1 MQGELRERQKVQHA
15 KHKIHVVN
23 SKCSIVLKEVDV
35 CEFAVKLKIVDESE
49 EPCGTFKN
57 EQRKYLEKLASKRRG
72 KDRELSKL
80 LYRSTRVT
88 FVRGIAG
95 MGKSVLSKQLAY
107 GWANG
112 DMYTEFEVC
121 LMFECREINYF
132 IASAPERCEKHKLI
146 DEFIATKF
154 SYDWSGGERTLFIID
169 GLDELCDISQGDDSI
184 IWQLLDSRNLKYV
197 RSKFIVTGRPHV
209 QRKLFSHQ
217 RETGGVCTVEILG
230 LSLDQIEDYVNKFA
244 SCEAHIDIINNVK
257 DSSRKALPTLHV
269 PQFLNSFCCVAIL
282 SNGKKVNNSS
292 ELYSWIV
299 YLLLKQHGDKQE
311 RVDMRV
317 SEVFKVYSSKLLAL
331 CKICH
336 HLLLKNQIVFKGDI
350 CSYLCQ
356 DEKGKE
362 FLKGLFLNV
371 SDNFEEKYEF
381 KHLSLMEFLAAVY
394 ICSSKGVIAR
404 IKNSLENEL
413 YAVALFSCQLFA
425 GCKYDGI
432 IKDMLTDAAEVR
444 SMGVQEFQPVL
455 ESLTQSKN
463 NLNDLNDQLFT
474 FSIDVIMCFINKD
487 VTEERIIMSTAKGLP
502 ESHLKEGMILEKVS
516 EFYEKMV
523 HEYNSSERELND
535 VFKIDEFPV
544 VSCHGLASLT
554 ALKYFANITYFTLDG
569 VQTSINFI
577 RRAMSQNKKCKEVH
591 IQRCELQD
599 EVVNERAATCQLYT
613 LFISDCKLSRQNIID
628 LFDWVALSVKVFQVS
643 KLDIEYEL
651 WPKLIDPILRMK
663 EETPGD
669 VALTKLWMWN
679 CSTCTAEILIKV
691 TKFIS

>member
-1 MQGELRERQKVQHA
+1 MQHA

-57 EQRKYLEKLASKRRG
+57 EQQKHLEKLASKRRG
-72 KDRELSKL
+72 KDMELSKL
-80 LYRSTRVT
+80 LYGSTRVT

-107 GWANG
+107 GWANS

-132 IASAPERCEKHKLI
+132 IASAQDGGTKHELI

-184 IWQLLDSRNLKYV
+184 IWQLLDSSNPKYV

-209 QRKLFSHQ
+209 ERKLFSHQ
-217 RETGGVCTVEILG
+217 REMGGVRTVEILG

-257 DSSRKALPTLHV
+257 DSSRKALPILHV

-331 CKICH
+331 CEICH
-336 HLLLKNQIVFKGDI
+336 DLLLENQIVFKGDI
-350 CSYLCQ
+350 CSCLCQ
-356 DEKGKE
+356 DEKGEE
-362 FLKGLFLNV
+362 FLEGLFVNV

-394 ICSSKGVIAR
+394 ICSLKDVIAT

-413 YAVALFSCQLFA
+413 YAVVLFSCQLFA

-455 ESLTQSKN
+455 ESLPQSKN
-463 NLNDLNDQLFT
+463 YLDNLNDQLFK
-474 FSIDVIMCFINKD
+474 FSIDVVMCFINKD
-487 VTEERIIMSTAKGLP
+487 VTEEQIIMSIARELLERYHTYNL
-502 ESHLKEGMILEKVS
+502 ILETVS
-516 EFYEKMV
+516 KLYEKMV
-523 HEYNSSERELND
+523 HEYNSNEGILNKE
-535 VFKIDEFPV
+535 FKVDGFTN
-544 VSCHGLASLT
+544 VSCHSQASLP
-554 ALKYFANITYFTLDG
+554 ALKYFANITHFTLDG

-591 IQRCELQD
+591 IWGCELQD
-599 EVVNERAATCQLYT
+599 EVVNERAATCQLEK

-643 KLDIEYEL
+643 NLDVEYEL
-651 WPKLIDPILRMK
+651 WPKLIDPILRRK
-663 EETPGD
+663 EETPRD
-669 VALTKLWMWN
+669 VALTNLWMRN

-691 TKFIS
+691 TQFIS